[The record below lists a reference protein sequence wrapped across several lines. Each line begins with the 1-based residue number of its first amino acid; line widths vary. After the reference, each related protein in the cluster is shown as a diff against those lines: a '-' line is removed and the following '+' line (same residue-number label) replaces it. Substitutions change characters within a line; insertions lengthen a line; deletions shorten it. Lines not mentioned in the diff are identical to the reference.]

1 MRHGDPTPVSP
12 PPRVSSSRAWLLAIR
27 PRTLSASVAPVA
39 VGAALAVYLG
49 VFHALS
55 AMAAL
60 VGALFIQVGTNL
72 ANDVLDFKKGA
83 DTPDRLGPTRVVAA
97 GLLSARAVTWGA
109 ALAFAAATLV
119 GLYLVARAG
128 WPILIIGL
136 ASLACGYLYTGGPHP
151 LAYRGLGDLFVML
164 FFGVI
169 AVSGTYYVQALT
181 WSVRAALLGVA
192 VGALSVAILTVNN
205 LRDVDTDR
213 AAGKRT
219 LVVRL
224 GAEWGRG
231 YYAASVALA
240 FVLPVLMGLAG
251 GLSRR
256 PGWGLGPAVMLVL
269 GALPL
274 ATGPIAQVRSGASG
288 RALLPVLGMTA
299 RLQLW
304 HALLLCLGLLL
315 DRWLGGGMLGWPP
328 VL

>member
-1 MRHGDPTPVSP
+1 MSTAPLAPAEPKRVSP
-12 PPRVSSSRAWLLAIR
+12 ALAWLLAIR

-39 VGAALAVYLG
+39 VGAALACYLG
-49 VFHALS
+49 QFQALP
-55 AMAAL
+55 ALAAL
-60 VGALFIQVGTNL
+60 AGALLIQIGTNL
-72 ANDVLDFKKGA
+72 ANDVLDFRKGA

-97 GLLSARAVTWGA
+97 GLLSARAVSWGA
-109 ALAFAAATLV
+109 ALSFGAATGV
-119 GLYLVARAG
+119 GLYLVARGG
-128 WPILIIGL
+128 WPILVIGL

-164 FFGVI
+164 FFGVV
-169 AVSGTYYVQALT
+169 AVSGTVYVQALA
-181 WSVRAALLGVA
+181 WSLRAALLGVA

-205 LRDVDTDR
+205 LRDVDTDA

-224 GAEWGRG
+224 GADWGRG
-231 YYAASVALA
+231 YYAATVALA
-240 FVLPVLMGLAG
+240 FVIPVLLSLAG
-251 GLSRR
+251 GLSQR

-274 ATGPIAQVRSGASG
+274 ATGPVAKVRSGASG